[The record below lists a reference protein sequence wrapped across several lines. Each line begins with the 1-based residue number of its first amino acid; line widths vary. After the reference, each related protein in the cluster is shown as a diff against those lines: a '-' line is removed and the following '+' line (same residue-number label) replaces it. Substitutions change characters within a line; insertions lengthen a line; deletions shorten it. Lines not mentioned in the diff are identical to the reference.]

1 MNKKKALAQQ
11 MLELLKGTVK
21 EITCDTFKHTTVI
34 FKPLSDQEWMRNPWF
49 SNGNLIIFYFSFFIK
64 KTVRTQHFEKL

>member
-1 MNKKKALAQQ
+1 MNKKKARAQQ

-49 SNGNLIIFYFSFFIK
+49 SNGNLIYFLFLFLHK
-64 KTVRTQHFEKL
+64 ENCKNATL